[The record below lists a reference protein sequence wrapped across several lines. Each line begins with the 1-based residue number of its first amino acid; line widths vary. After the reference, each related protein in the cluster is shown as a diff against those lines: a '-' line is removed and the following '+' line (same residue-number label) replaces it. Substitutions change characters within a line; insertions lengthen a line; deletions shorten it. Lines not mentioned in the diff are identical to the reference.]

1 MMRLLRFSSI
11 LFALAGCVVPMAGC
25 RADTSLAGAAPSRRV
40 APPEEIR
47 YLRERISATAVNNR
61 FDSCLCYAQQ
71 MLRSVE
77 RGGTAADEV
86 FACCYVGQ
94 SAFFL
99 GRYDTATRYLERALE
114 TATMQNDVWGMGAAY
129 NGLGQLAVCSR
140 MDYLRALECFTHSV
154 RVLEGSPY
162 PSLYYVAMSNLAL
175 TYWHRNDPSG
185 LPYALRVLE
194 YGRGQHDSMHIFYGT
209 YACAAMYYLL
219 GDFGKA
225 RGYIRET
232 VALVDRFYDKTGVY
246 TLSANILHACGQHQA
261 AASHFRIAFSHLAE
275 AEATSAVD
283 YYLGY
288 GRFLIDARRFREAA
302 DVLRE
307 GIAAAK
313 RSGNTVSRY
322 LLFRNL
328 SLVYRNLGAYREAL
342 DCFEVY
348 HKESDSIF
356 SLERERSMSEMQVR
370 YETQKKENQLRQKQ
384 YEVLKERRKVQIAC
398 LLAAAIAAV
407 LLVVWV
413 LYRRKNALYLRIV
426 SQYQEAIRREKALAA
441 CDPAPVGRPTGE
453 QYARSSLTDEKSRSL
468 FLELERL
475 MRSERIYRQQD
486 LTKERL
492 AEIAGCNRT
501 YLSQVVNE
509 QTGMNMVSYINSFRI
524 QETVEMLSDAQN
536 SGIPLKAVAL
546 EAGFSSL
553 STFYKLFRQTVGMT
567 PLKFREKVAELARSR
582 ARSAI

>member
-1 MMRLLRFSSI
+1 MRFSLKSGFMW
-11 LFALAGCVVPMAGC
+11 LVAAGFFLATGC
-25 RADTSLAGAAPSRRV
+25 REARERAQPYAGSPSLPGR
-40 APPEEIR
+40 IGW
-47 YLRERISATAVNNR
+47 LRERIGATAVNNR

-71 MLRSVE
+71 MLRCAE
-77 RGGTAADEV
+77 QGGGTPADEV

-99 GRYDTATRYLERALE
+99 GRYDTASRYLERALE
-114 TATMQNDVWGMGAAY
+114 QALRANDVWGIGAAY
-129 NGLGQLAVCSR
+129 NGLGQLAVCAR
-140 MDYLRALECFTHSV
+140 MDYLRALGCFTESV

-162 PSLYYVAMSNLAL
+162 RSLYYVAMSNLAL
-175 TYWHRNDPSG
+175 TYWHRNDPAG

-194 YGRGQHDSMHIFYGT
+194 YGREQRDPMHVFYGT

-219 GDFGKA
+219 GDSGKA
-225 RGYIRET
+225 LGYIRET
-232 VALVDRFYDKTGVY
+232 GGLVDRFYDKTGVY
-246 TLSANILHACGQHQA
+246 TLSANILHAAGQEQA
-261 AASHFRIAFSHLAE
+261 AAAHFRIAFSHLDE

-288 GRFLIDARRFREAA
+288 GRFLIDAARYREAA
-302 DVLRE
+302 SVLRE
-307 GIAAAK
+307 GIAVAG

-328 SLVYRNLGAYREAL
+328 SLVYRRMGAYRDAL

-348 HKESDSIF
+348 HTESDSIF
-356 SLERERSMSEMQVR
+356 SVERERSMSEMQVR
-370 YETQKKENQLRQKQ
+370 YETEKKENELRQKQ
-384 YEVLKERRKVQIAC
+384 YEVLKERRKVQISG

-426 SQYQEAIRREKALAA
+426 SQYQEAIRREKALAGA
-441 CDPAPVGRPTGE
+441 VSDPDGTPAGK
-453 QYARSSLTDEKSRSL
+453 YALSSLTDAKSRAL
-468 FLELERL
+468 FAELERL

-501 YLSQVVNE
+501 YLSQVVNA

-524 QETVEMLSDAQN
+524 QEAVELLSDAG
-536 SGIPLKAVAL
+536 SEIPLKAVAL

-553 STFYKLFRQTVGMT
+553 STFYKLFKQTVGMT

-582 ARSAI
+582 ARNTL

>member
-1 MMRLLRFSSI
+1 MKPFSA
-11 LFALAGCVVPMAGC
+11 LFPIGCVVAACLLLAAGC
-25 RADTSLAGAAPSRRV
+25 RADSVAGAAPAAPGERV
-40 APPEEIR
+40 GELA

-61 FDSCLCYAQQ
+61 FDSCLCYAQR

-77 RGGTAADEV
+77 RGGATAGDEV

-99 GRYDTATRYLERALE
+99 NQYDTATRYLERALALAQRE
-114 TATMQNDVWGMGAAY
+114 NDVWGMGAAY
-129 NGLGQLAVCSR
+129 NGLGQLAVCAR
-140 MDYLRALECFTHSV
+140 KDYLRALECFTQGV

-175 TYWHRNDPSG
+175 TYGHRNDPAG
-185 LPYALRVLE
+185 LPYARRVLE
-194 YGRGQHDSMHIFYGT
+194 YGREQRDTMHIFYGT
-209 YACAAMYYLL
+209 YACAAMYYLMGHYDRAL
-219 GDFGKA
+219 VN
-225 RGYIRET
+225 ISET
-232 VALVDRFYDKTGVY
+232 VGLVDRFYDKTGVY
-246 TLSANILHACGQHQA
+246 TLSANILHATGQQQA
-261 AASHFRIAFSHLAE
+261 AAAHFRIAASQLDRS
-275 AEATSAVD
+275 EATSAVD

-288 GRFLIDARRFREAA
+288 GRFLVDAGRYGEAVG
-302 DVLRE
+302 VLRD
-307 GIAAAK
+307 GIAAAD

-322 LLFRNL
+322 LLYRNL
-328 SLVYRNLGAYREAL
+328 SLAYRRMGAYREAL

-348 HKESDSIF
+348 HMESDSIF
-356 SLERERSMSEMQVR
+356 CVERERSLSEMQVR
-370 YETQKKENQLRQKQ
+370 YETQKKESQLRQKQ
-384 YEVLKERRKVQIAC
+384 YEVLRERRKVQVAG

-426 SQYQEAIRREKALAA
+426 SQYREAIRREKSLAA
-441 CDPAPVGRPTGE
+441 RDREPGTPQPGE
-453 QYARSSLTDEKSRSL
+453 QYARSSLTDEKSRML

-475 MRSERIYRQQD
+475 MRNERIYRQQD

-492 AEIAGCNRT
+492 AELAGCNRT

-524 QETVEMLSDAQN
+524 QEAVEMLSDEQ
-536 SGIPLKAVAL
+536 GRMPLKAVAI

-553 STFYKLFRQTVGMT
+553 STFYKLFKQTVGMT
-567 PLKFREKVAELARSR
+567 PLKFREKVAELARSHGK
-582 ARSAI
+582 SAS